1 MCIGDPML
9 SKRATV
15 FGLVSSAILA
25 SLTAACVS
33 GGASAQQPQSDRDW
47 ISLFDG
53 KTLNGW
59 TTKIVGYP
67 AGQDPLE
74 TFRVKDGVIY
84 VTYDKY
90 GGNMQSRW
98 SHLFYKEPFKAFRLA
113 LEYRFL
119 GEETPNTPPRRTLV
133 NSGVLYHSQS
143 PQSMKLNQLFPI
155 SAEDQL
161 LGPSPGLYHDGKP
174 RATGSACGMGTLLSS
189 GGNPPQEC
197 FTSEAPTKPFGQWV
211 RLEIEVRPDGHT
223 TQSIDG
229 KPVASYDRLHLDTSD
244 PRFPSQ
250 EIIDAQGGNSILSG
264 GYIALQSEGHPIEF
278 RNIKILR
285 LD

>member
-1 MCIGDPML
+1 MM
-9 SKRATV
+9 KN
-15 FGLVSSAILA
+15 
-25 SLTAACVS
+25 
-33 GGASAQQPQSDRDW
+33 SAQILGLAIGAFATLFISGCVATADKDQQQPGEQW
-47 ISLFDG
+47 QSLFDG
-53 KTLNGW
+53 QTLNGW

-74 TFRVKDGVIY
+74 TFRAKDGVLYIN
-84 VTYDKY
+84 YDKY

-98 SHLFYKEPFKAFRLA
+98 SHLFYKEPFKAYRLA
-113 LEYRFL
+113 LEYRFV
-119 GEETPNTPPRRTLV
+119 GAETPNTPPRRTLV

-155 SAEDQL
+155 SAENQL

-189 GGNPPQEC
+189 EGKPPKEC
-197 FTSEAPTKPFGQWV
+197 FTSEMPTRPMEQWV

-223 TQSIDG
+223 THSIDG
-229 KPVASYDRLHLDTSD
+229 KPVASYDRLLLDTSD

-250 EIIDAQGGNSILSG
+250 EMIDAAGGNTIVNS
-264 GYIALQSEGHPIEF
+264 GYIALQSEGHQIEF
-278 RNIKILR
+278 RNIRILQ
-285 LD
+285 LK